1 MKVKAAEDTT
11 TYYVRTVRGHLSDV
25 PFEVCVLISR
35 RHPRDKSPKY
45 YICTDLT
52 LSAQTILNWYL
63 KRWPIEVDY
72 WYLKQK
78 LGLGDFRLHSYEAI
92 HKWYTVVHLTLTFL
106 QWRLYEAQARGQ
118 SLRSVADVIELHR
131 QEHARE
137 MLIAACSEAIAQGT
151 VEKVVERFIYNPS
164 QTAA

>member
-1 MKVKAAEDTT
+1 M
-11 TYYVRTVRGHLSDV
+11 
-25 PFEVCVLISR
+25 LII
-35 RHPRDKSPKY
+35 SP
-45 YICTDLT
+45 
-52 LSAQTILNWYL
+52 
-63 KRWPIEVDY
+63 
-72 WYLKQK
+72 
-78 LGLGDFRLHSYEAI
+78 
-92 HKWYTVVHLTLTFL
+92 LTLTFL

-151 VEKVVERFIYNPS
+151 VEKVVERFVYNPS